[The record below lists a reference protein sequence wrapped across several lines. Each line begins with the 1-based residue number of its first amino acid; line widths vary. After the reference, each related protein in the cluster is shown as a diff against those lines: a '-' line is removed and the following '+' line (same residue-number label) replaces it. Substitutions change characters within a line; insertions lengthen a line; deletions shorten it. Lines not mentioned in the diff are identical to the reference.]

1 MSATAAFRVTSRAND
16 RYFGAKGAE
25 RIRKGLCIFVYGN
38 EIKVQ
43 TPKAD
48 TSMWW
53 CDRIV
58 AIGQPTNEKEAIEEF
73 KASSLLS
80 TASKLVPCEKGDRGS
95 LFLPAKELRRL
106 LGIDPVSKG
115 FVLARK
121 RQQGERIRGYWAKE
135 EKKLLRTDKNDNY
148 YEEDF

>member
-1 MSATAAFRVTSRAND
+1 M
-16 RYFGAKGAE
+16 
-25 RIRKGLCIFVYGN
+25 
-38 EIKVQ
+38 Q

-95 LFLPAKELRRL
+95 LFFPAKELRRL

-121 RQQGERIRGYWAKE
+121 RQKGERIRGYWAKE

>member
-1 MSATAAFRVTSRAND
+1 
-16 RYFGAKGAE
+16 
-25 RIRKGLCIFVYGN
+25 
-38 EIKVQ
+38 
-43 TPKAD
+43 
-48 TSMWW
+48 MWW

-58 AIGQPTNEKEAIEEF
+58 AIGQPIEAP
-73 KASSLLS
+73 SLLP

>member
-1 MSATAAFRVTSRAND
+1 
-16 RYFGAKGAE
+16 
-25 RIRKGLCIFVYGN
+25 
-38 EIKVQ
+38 
-43 TPKAD
+43 
-48 TSMWW
+48 MWW

-121 RQQGERIRGYWAKE
+121 RQKGERIRGYWAKE
-135 EKKLLRTDKNDNY
+135 EKKLLRTDKNDTKGN
-148 YEEDF
+148 EEKGRQTNESE